1 MKSGSVSKFDAVSKT
16 TDGAVCGFLKSTASP
31 PASAWNDEGSL
42 KWALNCDFLGRDLM
56 SVASTAETC
65 GPKCESNPQCSH
77 FTWTNY
83 QVYNF
88 LVYYSADSAI
98 IFLF

>member
-1 MKSGSVSKFDAVSKT
+1 MKSGLVSEFDAVSKT

-31 PASAWNDEGSL
+31 PASVWNDAGSL
-42 KWALNCDFLGRDLM
+42 KWALNCDYLGRDLM
-56 SVASTAETC
+56 SVASTAATC
-65 GPKCESNPQCSH
+65 GPKCQSNPQCSH

-88 LVYYSADSAI
+88 
-98 IFLF
+98 

>member
-1 MKSGSVSKFDAVSKT
+1 MKSGSVSEFDAVSKS
-16 TDGAVCGFLKSTASP
+16 TDGAVCGFLKSKASL
-31 PASAWNDEGSL
+31 PASAWNDARSL

-56 SVASTAETC
+56 SVASTAVAC
-65 GPKCESNPQCSH
+65 GPKCQSNPQCSH

-88 LVYYSADSAI
+88 
-98 IFLF
+98 

>member
-1 MKSGSVSKFDAVSKT
+1 MKSGSVSEFDAVSKKN
-16 TDGAVCGFLKSTASP
+16 DSGLHFVCGFLNS
-31 PASAWNDEGSL
+31 PASLSARAWNDEGSL

-56 SVASTAETC
+56 SVASTAATC

-88 LVYYSADSAI
+88 
-98 IFLF
+98 